1 MKKRSTLLIIREIQI
16 KTTPRYHLTSTRI
29 VVIKKIQ
36 GKCWQ
41 GSREKGT
48 LVYCCWN
55 CKLLQPLWKTV
66 WRILKTLKKKKKK
79 HYCMNPA
86 IILLGIY
93 AREKNHYVEEIYSAS
108 CSQQC
113 DIYNSQGM
121 ETTQCPS
128 IDEQGKNLQ
137 DTHTHTKWDCIQ
149 P

>member
-29 VVIKKIQ
+29 VVIKKIR

-66 WRILKTLKKKKKK
+66 WRVLKKLKTEL
-79 HYCMNPA
+79 PFDPT
-86 IILLGIY
+86 IPFLGIY
-93 AREKNHYVEEIYSAS
+93 PEKIMTQKDTCRSFLCGSAEM
-108 CSQQC
+108 
-113 DIYNSQGM
+113 NL
-121 ETTQCPS
+121 TS
-128 IDEQGKNLQ
+128 IHEDADLVPGLAQWVKGLAL
-137 DTHTHTKWDCIQ
+137 